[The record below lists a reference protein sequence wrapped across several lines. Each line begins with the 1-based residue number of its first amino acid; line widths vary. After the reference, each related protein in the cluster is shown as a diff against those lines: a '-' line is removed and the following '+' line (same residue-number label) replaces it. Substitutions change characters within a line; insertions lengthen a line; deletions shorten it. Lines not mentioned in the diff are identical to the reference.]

1 MNLAGTYPSARL
13 ASEQW
18 AIWTLKSPSENEG
31 FGQTEGLN
39 GGCPY
44 PRRQCKFPTPSGK
57 GILPPKK
64 KKGCGPCF
72 AFCLHF
78 GFHDRKQTHTV
89 LLLQSSTPPIKI
101 RRNYAIAES
110 STKQQE
116 ENQDPRLAATA
127 QVMPH

>member
-1 MNLAGTYPSARL
+1 MAAALILGDT
-13 ASEQW
+13 AS
-18 AIWTLKSPSENEG
+18 SPLPQDKG
-31 FGQTEGLN
+31 FCHQ
-39 GGCPY
+39 
-44 PRRQCKFPTPSGK
+44 KK
-57 GILPPKK
+57 KK

-116 ENQDPRLAATA
+116 ENQDPRPAATA